1 MRVNIDLDEHIV
13 ATLPKVWGNQVGF
26 MGLFKKTK
34 EGILAL
40 TNKKVIFIP
49 EWVFVT
55 QKERE
60 KKYFSEDQ
68 AKITRIDGYSEAQ
81 LDEDIT
87 KYSKSVL
94 VPLEYVISVENVML
108 RKVNFL
114 RIKFNAKD
122 KTRIYDF
129 GLAKT
134 LTNYPVRQPLQYY
147 SLDWSAWIK
156 LIKAYLPTQV

>member
-13 ATLPKVWGNQVGF
+13 ATLPKIWGNQLGF
-26 MGLFKKTK
+26 IGSFKKTK

-40 TNKKVIFIP
+40 TNKKIIFIP
-49 EWVFVT
+49 EWVGVT

-60 KKYFSEDQ
+60 KKYFTGDQ
-68 AKITRIDGYSEAQ
+68 AKVTRIDGYSEVQ
-81 LDEDIT
+81 LDEDVT

-94 VPLEYVISVENVML
+94 IPLECVVSVDSVML

-114 RIKFNAKD
+114 RIKFNAKS
-122 KTRIYDF
+122 KTRTYDF

-134 LTNYPVRQPLQYY
+134 LTNYPIRQPLQYY
-147 SLDWSAWIK
+147 SLDWGAWIK
-156 LIKAYLPTQV
+156 LIKACLPT

>member
-55 QKERE
+55 VKERV

-94 VPLEYVISVENVML
+94 VPLEYVISVENVEL

-156 LIKAYLPTQV
+156 MIKAYLPTQV

>member
-13 ATLPKVWGNQVGF
+13 ASLPKVWGNELGF

-40 TNKKVIFIP
+40 TNKKIIFIP

-55 QKERE
+55 QKERD

-68 AKITRIDGYSEAQ
+68 ARVTRIDGYSEAQ
-81 LDEDIT
+81 LDEDVT

-94 VPLEYVISVENVML
+94 VSLESVISVENVEL

-114 RIKFNAKD
+114 RIKFNAKG
-122 KTRIYDF
+122 KTMVYDF

-156 LIKAYLPTQV
+156 LIKAYLPT

>member
-13 ATLPKVWGNQVGF
+13 ASLLKIWGNQLGF
-26 MGLFKKTK
+26 IGLFKKTK

-40 TNKKVIFIP
+40 TNKQIIFIP
-49 EWVFVT
+49 EWVGVT

-60 KKYFSEDQ
+60 KKYFSGDQ
-68 AKITRIDGYSEAQ
+68 AKVTRIDGYSEAQ
-81 LDEDIT
+81 LDEDVS

-94 VPLEYVISVENVML
+94 VPLEAVVSVNSVML

-114 RIKFNAKD
+114 RIKFNAKG
-122 KTRIYDF
+122 KTRTYDF

-134 LTNYPVRQPLQYY
+134 LTNYPIRQPLQYY
-147 SLDWSAWIK
+147 SLDWGAWIR
-156 LIKAYLPTQV
+156 LIKAYLPT

>member
-13 ATLPKVWGNQVGF
+13 ATLPKIWGNQVGF
-26 MGLFKKTK
+26 LGSFKKFK

-40 TNKKVIFIP
+40 TNKKIIFIP
-49 EWVFVT
+49 EWVGVT
-55 QKERE
+55 QRERE
-60 KKYFSEDQ
+60 KKYFTEDE
-68 AKITRIDGYSEAQ
+68 AKVTRIDGYSEAQ
-81 LDEDIT
+81 LDEDVS

-94 VPLEYVISVENVML
+94 MPLESVISVENVVL

-114 RIKFNAKD
+114 RIKFSVRG
-122 KTRIYDF
+122 KTRTYDF

-134 LTNYPVRQPLQYY
+134 LTNYPIRQPLQYY

-156 LIKAYLPTQV
+156 VIKAYLPS

>member
-55 QKERE
+55 QKERV

-94 VPLEYVISVENVML
+94 VSLEYVISVENVEL

-156 LIKAYLPTQV
+156 MIKAYLPTQV

>member
-1 MRVNIDLDEHIV
+1 MR
-13 ATLPKVWGNQVGF
+13 
-26 MGLFKKTK
+26 
-34 EGILAL
+34 ILL
-40 TNKKVIFIP
+40 ST
-49 EWVFVT
+49 
-55 QKERE
+55 
-60 KKYFSEDQ
+60 
-68 AKITRIDGYSEAQ
+68 
-81 LDEDIT
+81 
-87 KYSKSVL
+87 SKSVL
-94 VPLEYVISVENVML
+94 VPLEYVISVENVEL

-156 LIKAYLPTQV
+156 MIKAYLPTQV

>member
-1 MRVNIDLDEHIV
+1 MRVNVDLDEHIV

-55 QKERE
+55 QKERV

-94 VPLEYVISVENVML
+94 VPLEYVISVENVEL

-156 LIKAYLPTQV
+156 MIKAYLPTQV

>member
-13 ATLPKVWGNQVGF
+13 ASLPKIWGNELGF
-26 MGLFKKTK
+26 IGLFKKTK

-40 TNKKVIFIP
+40 TNKKIIFIP
-49 EWVFVT
+49 EWVGVT

-68 AKITRIDGYSEAQ
+68 AKVTRIDGYSEVQ
-81 LDEDIT
+81 LDEDVT

-94 VPLEYVISVENVML
+94 VPLESVISVENVEL

-114 RIKFNAKD
+114 RIIFNAKG
-122 KTRIYDF
+122 KTRTWDF

-134 LTNYPVRQPLQYY
+134 LTNYPIRQPLQYY
-147 SLDWSAWIK
+147 SLDWGAWIK
-156 LIKAYLPTQV
+156 LIKAYLPT

>member
-13 ATLPKVWGNQVGF
+13 ATLPKIWGNELGF
-26 MGLFKKTK
+26 IGLFKKTK

-40 TNKKVIFIP
+40 TNKKIIFIP
-49 EWVFVT
+49 EWVGVT

-60 KKYFSEDQ
+60 KKYFTEDQ
-68 AKITRIDGYSEAQ
+68 AKVTRIDGYSEAQ
-81 LDEDIT
+81 LDEDVT

-94 VPLEYVISVENVML
+94 VPLESVVSVDSVML

-114 RIKFNAKD
+114 RIKFNDKG
-122 KTRIYDF
+122 KTRTCDF

-134 LTNYPVRQPLQYY
+134 LTNYPIRQPLQYY
-147 SLDWSAWIK
+147 SLDWGAWIK
-156 LIKAYLPTQV
+156 LIKAYLPT